1 MNSLNT
7 YLIGDTLKSFREYKK
22 LSLKELSEGVCTEE
36 ELISFEKEVVYP
48 DLETLN
54 LLLRRL
60 NVDLAYFFN
69 VASKSSINYA
79 NAVIRLINR
88 LKRAWNYERIQ
99 DIINNEL
106 ENPIFQTD
114 QLRQF
119 LIWHQG
125 ICTFYLEK
133 DLSKALDLL
142 YQAID
147 ITNKNR
153 VEFNEREIEI
163 LTSIALLHKES
174 GNFEEAVK
182 LFKDSLESLE
192 NLPDILEPRG
202 KIRVYFGLA
211 QTLTEIGEYAES
223 FQFSREGIDFCI
235 TQDLMF
241 LLAHLYYQCG
251 ENLIKMYQ
259 KEEGLQYIE
268 KAIYMS
274 KLQEN
279 EKISEII
286 ENEKDKLLSQW

>member
-7 YLIGDTLKSFREYKK
+7 YLIGDTLRSFREYKR
-22 LSLKELSEGVCTEE
+22 LSIEELSEGVCTEE
-36 ELISFEKEVVYP
+36 ELSSFEKQVSYP

-54 LLLRRL
+54 SLLRKL

-69 VASKSSINYA
+69 VASKSSINYS

-99 DIINNEL
+99 EIIRNEL

-114 QLRQF
+114 QLRQY
-119 LIWHQG
+119 LKWHQG
-125 ICTFYLEK
+125 ICTFYLEG
-133 DLSKALDLL
+133 DLSKALEQL
-142 YQAID
+142 YEAID
-147 ITNKNR
+147 ITNKKR
-153 VEFNEREIEI
+153 EDYNEREIEI

-174 GNFEEAVK
+174 GNFEEALQ
-182 LFKDSLESLE
+182 LFKNSLHSLE

-211 QTLTEIGEYAES
+211 QTFTEIEEYEES
-223 FQFSREGIDFCI
+223 LQYSKKGIEFCI

-251 ENLIKMYQ
+251 ENLIKMYR
-259 KEEGLQYIE
+259 KEEGIAYIE
-268 KAIYMS
+268 KAVYLS

-279 EKISEII
+279 EKIIEII